1 MPGSGDVRRGTAS
14 RASAS
19 ALSILLALS
28 SHVFGTAWAKT
39 WTLTAGGDAVTQMVA
54 SSDPAT
60 QAVWDISRNSTFSFF
75 NMEGQLLD
83 LNSFTGYPMSEN
95 GPGSEGYGGPV
106 GGFAFD
112 PAMGKLLAG
121 AGFNIASQAN
131 NHAWNFG
138 IAGVEATQN
147 ALRAANIS
155 FAGAGHNLTEARGA
169 GFAERNG
176 LRLGLVASTGTHQPE
191 SLAMDAAPAKNYKAR
206 PGINVVRAPHVTVLD
221 EADFAVIRKV
231 AHLQGQTVAANAT
244 DITLQVG
251 QTFFEWGR
259 FRQAKPGTEAPRIDW
274 DLNTSDRTGIQD
286 AVKQALAAADTAI
299 FSIHSHEPAAV
310 LDNAESIVPFPAAAS
325 VPASYIGEISRAAID
340 AGADAAVVT
349 GPRAPRGIE
358 MYRGRPIFYGLGSL
372 VFGWGIG
379 SANYTPPVEQ
389 DDSFLARVAYADG
402 RVTEVA
408 LYPLVHTQLTKA
420 PVPEDAMPKMAPT
433 AQAQRILGILQR
445 LSRPLGT
452 NIVIRGDV
460 GYVDL
465 GAV

>member
-1 MPGSGDVRRGTAS
+1 MAAS
-14 RASAS
+14 RASA
-19 ALSILLALS
+19 LSVWLVLL
-28 SHVFGTAWAKT
+28 SHAFGTAWAKT

-54 SSDPAT
+54 SDDPAT
-60 QAVWDISRNSTFSFF
+60 QAVWAITRNSTFSFF

-83 LNSFTGYPMSEN
+83 LNGFTGFPMSED

-106 GGFAFD
+106 GGFPFD
-112 PAMGKLLAG
+112 PAMGKLLAA

-138 IAGVEATQN
+138 IAGVEATQSS
-147 ALRAANIS
+147 LRAANIS
-155 FAGAGHNLTEARGA
+155 FAGAGHNLTQARGP

-176 LRLGLVASTGTHQPE
+176 LRLGLVAATGTHQPE

-231 AHLQGQTVAANAT
+231 ARLQGQTVADNAT

-251 QTFFEWGR
+251 QTFLEWSR

-274 DLNTSDRTGIQD
+274 DLNASDKAGIQD

-299 FSIHSHEPAAV
+299 FSIHSHEPNV
-310 LDNAESIVPFPAAAS
+310 VIDNAESIFPFPSAAS

-340 AGADAAVVT
+340 VGADAAIIT

-358 MYRGRPIFYGLGSL
+358 MYKGRPIFYGLSSLIFGFGLGSPNY
-372 VFGWGIG
+372 
-379 SANYTPPVEQ
+379 SAPVEQ
-389 DDSFLARVAYADG
+389 DDSLLARVTYTDG
-402 RVTEVA
+402 KVTEVA
-408 LYPLVHTQLTKA
+408 LYPLVHMQLTKA
-420 PVPEDAMPKMAPT
+420 TLPEDAMPKLAPS
-433 AQAQRILGILQR
+433 AQAQRILGNLQR

-452 NIVIRGDV
+452 TIVIRGDV

-465 GAV
+465 TAE

>member
-1 MPGSGDVRRGTAS
+1 MQ
-14 RASAS
+14 ASAVS
-19 ALSILLALS
+19 VLKLLVLSHA
-28 SHVFGTAWAKT
+28 FGAACAKS

-54 SSDPAT
+54 SNDPAT
-60 QAVWDISRNSTFSFF
+60 EAIWAMARNSTFSFF

-83 LNSFTGYPMSEN
+83 LNTFTGYPMSEN

-112 PAMGKLLAG
+112 PAMGKLLAA

-147 ALRAANIS
+147 SLRAANIS

-169 GFAERNG
+169 GFAERDG

-206 PGINVVRAPHVTVLD
+206 PGINVVRAPHITVLD
-221 EADFAVIRKV
+221 AADFSVIRKV
-231 AHLQGQTVAANAT
+231 AHLQGQTVADNAT

-259 FRQAKPGTEAPRIDW
+259 FRQAAPGTDAPRIDW
-274 DLNTSDRTGIQD
+274 DLDAADKAGIQD
-286 AVKQALAAADTAI
+286 AVKQARAAADSAVFAI
-299 FSIHSHEPAAV
+299 HAHEPALV
-310 LDNAESIVPFPAAAS
+310 LDNAESAVPFPAAAS

-340 AGADAAVVT
+340 AGADAAIVT
-349 GPRAPRGIE
+349 GPRAPRGVE
-358 MYRGRPIFYGLGSL
+358 MYKGRPIFYGLGSL
-372 VFGWGIG
+372 IFGWGIG
-379 SANYTPPVEQ
+379 NANYTPPVEM
-389 DDSFLARVAYADG
+389 DDGLVVRVAYVDG
-402 RVTEVA
+402 RATEVA
-408 LYPLVHTQLTKA
+408 LYPIVHMQLTNA
-420 PVPEDAMPKMAPT
+420 SVAEDAMPKMAPL
-433 AQAQRILGILQR
+433 AQAQRILGNVQR

-452 NIVIRGDV
+452 EIVIKGGV
-460 GYVDL
+460 GYVNL
-465 GAV
+465 GAD